1 MIQPT
6 THNPTSNTTAE
17 QNMNSIGIS
26 RKRRRPGHGCV
37 GSSLIQHKTCRRATK
52 GTFAFG
58 TALLVLAGSIENS
71 DAFGFVSPIS
81 HSQRARYRRYHSPP
95 RVSSLGMS
103 VQSGGMGLAE
113 REKDDSPRPPSP
125 KFANANNV
133 IASAFGLVLASFVT
147 YNLASDDMDLPSM
160 SMDVSNLGAT
170 AGAISSGSIAAQ
182 NIIDAA
188 LPSSATDVV
197 AVALGE
203 GIGGLVGV
211 GSTFVLSELMK
222 ATSGAADA
230 AASDILQRNAIT
242 EAVAGF
248 DYFLT
253 RAVASPLLLS
263 AGLDPLFA
271 SIGSVLVAS
280 IPYEIVK
287 IQERSRQRR
296 KTEDQLLNELL
307 SEERERRRQRR
318 RGGSFRLASKQASL
332 TSTVQASPTSVD
344 VATLTPAVS
353 SSEFDLPELVTDVIK
368 WLEYAVLQSQLSGE
382 LVSGNGVPLPMWI
395 ENGVFGFMAALS
407 SQLYLDALYQ
417 NTDLGPDDK
426 SEEARTRSPSQ
437 LLSVYATRCIGTAAL
452 FSTYESVKVPV
463 KLAITG
469 LISGGY
475 EACLGSEYFD
485 LCVEAFEEQSPSL
498 AAVADAASI
507 TAEFRALF
515 TAYAS
520 LWSRVFGGE
529 IPTN

>member
-1 MIQPT
+1 M
-6 THNPTSNTTAE
+6 
-17 QNMNSIGIS
+17 
-26 RKRRRPGHGCV
+26 
-37 GSSLIQHKTCRRATK
+37 
-52 GTFAFG
+52 
-58 TALLVLAGSIENS
+58 
-71 DAFGFVSPIS
+71 
-81 HSQRARYRRYHSPP
+81 
-95 RVSSLGMS
+95 
-103 VQSGGMGLAE
+103 
-113 REKDDSPRPPSP
+113 
-125 KFANANNV
+125 
-133 IASAFGLVLASFVT
+133 
-147 YNLASDDMDLPSM
+147 
-160 SMDVSNLGAT
+160 
-170 AGAISSGSIAAQ
+170 
-182 NIIDAA
+182 
-188 LPSSATDVV
+188 
-197 AVALGE
+197 
-203 GIGGLVGV
+203 
-211 GSTFVLSELMK
+211 
-222 ATSGAADA
+222 
-230 AASDILQRNAIT
+230 
-242 EAVAGF
+242 
-248 DYFLT
+248 
-253 RAVASPLLLS
+253 
-263 AGLDPLFA
+263 
-271 SIGSVLVAS
+271 
-280 IPYEIVK
+280 K

-296 KTEDQLLNELL
+296 KTENQLLNELL
-307 SEERERRRQRR
+307 GEERERQRQRR

>member
-1 MIQPT
+1 MNQIGT
-6 THNPTSNTTAE
+6 T
-17 QNMNSIGIS
+17 
-26 RKRRRPGHGCV
+26 RKRRRPGNDCV
-37 GSSLIQHKTCRRATK
+37 GSSLIQHKTCCRK
-52 GTFAFG
+52 GTFAF
-58 TALLVLAGSIENS
+58 ALLLVLAGSIENS

-81 HSQRARYRRYHSPP
+81 HGQRARYPRYLSP
-95 RVSSLGMS
+95 SSLGLS
-103 VQSGGMGLAE
+103 AQSEGMGLPE
-113 REKDDSPRPPSP
+113 RKKNSPRSSSSSP
-125 KFANANNV
+125 QFSNANNV

-147 YNLASDDMDLPSM
+147 YNLASKDIDLPSM

-182 NIIDAA
+182 NILDAA

-222 ATSGAADA
+222 TSSGAADT
-230 AASDILQRNAIT
+230 AASDMLQRNAIT

-296 KTEDQLLNELL
+296 KTENQLLNELL
-307 SEERERRRQRR
+307 GEERERQRQRR

-332 TSTVQASPTSVD
+332 TSTVKASPTSVD

-382 LVSGNGVPLPMWI
+382 LVSANGVPLPMWI

-417 NTDLGPDDK
+417 NTDLGPAEK

-437 LLSVYATRCIGTAAL
+437 LLSAYATRCFGTAAL
-452 FSTYESVKVPV
+452 FATYESVKVPV

-498 AAVADAASI
+498 AAVADGASI
-507 TAEFRALF
+507 TEEFRALLS
-515 TAYAS
+515 AYAS

>member
-1 MIQPT
+1 MD
-6 THNPTSNTTAE
+6 
-17 QNMNSIGIS
+17 SIGTS
-26 RKRRRPGHGCV
+26 RKRRRPDYGCV
-37 GSSLIQHKTCRRATK
+37 DSSLIQRKTTCRRATT
-52 GTFAFG
+52 GAFAF
-58 TALLVLAGSIENS
+58 ALLVLAGSIENS
-71 DAFGFVSPIS
+71 NAFGFVSPTS
-81 HSQRARYRRYHSPP
+81 HSHRARYHCHYSPP
-95 RVSSLGMS
+95 RVSSLGLS
-103 VQSGGMGLAE
+103 ANSEGMGLAGQE
-113 REKDDSPRPPSP
+113 NNSPRPSSP
-125 KFANANNV
+125 QFSNANNV

-147 YNLASDDMDLPSM
+147 YNLASDDFDLPSIT
-160 SMDVSNLGAT
+160 MDVSNLGAT

-182 NIIDAA
+182 NILDAA

-222 ATSGAADA
+222 ASSGVADE
-230 AASDILQRNAIT
+230 AASDMLQRNAIT

-296 KTEDQLLNELL
+296 KTENQLLSELL

-318 RGGSFRLASKQASL
+318 RGGSFLLASKQASL
-332 TSTVQASPTSVD
+332 TSTLQVSPTSVD
-344 VATLTPAVS
+344 VATLTPAMS
-353 SSEFDLPELVTDVIK
+353 SSDFDLPELVTDVIK

-395 ENGVFGFMAALS
+395 ENGAFGFMAALS

-452 FSTYESVKVPV
+452 FATYESVKVPV

-485 LCVEAFEEQSPSL
+485 LCLEAFEEQSPSL